1 MVFKGKEKRDC
12 FRFKIP
18 GANLSYKKIGIVSTS
33 PDYIDKDC
41 PVMNLSQGGLR
52 FLTQKNLKVNTK
64 LSMKVSYHENGG
76 SFYLSGK
83 VKWTISNPGFNY
95 KYQVGIQFNP
105 YGDKEGL
112 NSPEE
117 FSKIKTLEWKYGKKD
132 EE

>member
-1 MVFKGKEKRDC
+1 MAFKGKEKRDC

-18 GANLSYKKIGIVSTS
+18 GATLSYKKTGFFSAS
-33 PDYIDKDC
+33 LGYEDEYC
-41 PVMNLSQGGLR
+41 PILDLSLGGLR

-64 LSMKVSYHENGG
+64 LSMKVSYHEKDG
-76 SFYLSGK
+76 SFHLRGK
-83 VKWTISNPGFNY
+83 VKWTISNPGFSY

-117 FSKIKTLEWKYGKKD
+117 FTKIKTLEWKYGKKD